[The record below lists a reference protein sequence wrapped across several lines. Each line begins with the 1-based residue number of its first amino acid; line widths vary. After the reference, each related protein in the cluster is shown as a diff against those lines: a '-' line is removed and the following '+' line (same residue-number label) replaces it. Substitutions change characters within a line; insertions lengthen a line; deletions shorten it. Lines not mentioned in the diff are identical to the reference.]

1 MSALYSPIRLEFL
14 DGPLVMVLDPIDW
27 RGPYPEVVPRGFIS
41 DGGSK
46 PSLTW
51 PIVGHPLSRRVLIC
65 YLLHDLDL
73 ARGVPWKDATRR
85 FDARLRAV
93 GCPEARRVAIITAV
107 RLRGL
112 VRA

>member
-14 DGPLVMVLDPIDW
+14 DGPLVMVLDPIEW

-51 PIVGHPLSRRVLIC
+51 PLVGHPLSRRVLIC

>member
-1 MSALYSPIRLEFL
+1 MTLYSPIRLEFL
-14 DGPLVMVLDPIDW
+14 DGPLVMVIDQIDW

-51 PIVGHPLSRRVLIC
+51 PFVGHPLSRRVLIC

-73 ARGVPWKDATRR
+73 AREVSWTTATVR

-93 GCPEARRVAIITAV
+93 GCPDARRWAMVAAV
-107 RLRGL
+107 RLRGWM
-112 VRA
+112 RA